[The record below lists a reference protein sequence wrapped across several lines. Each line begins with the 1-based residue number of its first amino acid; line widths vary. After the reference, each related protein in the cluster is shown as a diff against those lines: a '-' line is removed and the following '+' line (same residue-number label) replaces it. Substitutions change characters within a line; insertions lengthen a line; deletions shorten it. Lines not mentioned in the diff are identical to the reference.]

1 MEEKLTTVKTRKQ
14 QELIEIGKAVIKKQ
28 IYIKVLEQIIIP
40 IELQVPTL
48 RDSMKTE
55 CRRCY
60 LSCARWELASSLA
73 EPAWLRD
80 FPRKETECGLL

>member
-1 MEEKLTTVKTRKQ
+1 MIL
-14 QELIEIGKAVIKKQ
+14 A
-28 IYIKVLEQIIIP
+28 

-60 LSCARWELASSLA
+60 LSCARWELASSQVPGFPVG
-73 EPAWLRD
+73 EPDQSLP
-80 FPRKETECGLL
+80 FFEN